1 MKKLLSAILSVSIIV
16 AALTPVA
23 AMAAPVSTTTVTI
36 KENTVEPEWKTKIA
50 KEAIEALAK
59 KLSDRKFIEAV
70 KDYLPGDKLKDA
82 FDEAATEIA
91 NELKF
96 IASLGDQL
104 EEAVQNAIVQAI
116 MSVAGGSINSS
127 TANTIANVL
136 VFIFL

>member
-82 FDEAATEIA
+82 
-91 NELKF
+91 
-96 IASLGDQL
+96 
-104 EEAVQNAIVQAI
+104 VR
-116 MSVAGGSINSS
+116 
-127 TANTIANVL
+127 
-136 VFIFL
+136 

>member
-1 MKKLLSAILSVSIIV
+1 M
-16 AALTPVA
+16 
-23 AMAAPVSTTTVTI
+23 
-36 KENTVEPEWKTKIA
+36 
-50 KEAIEALAK
+50 
-59 KLSDRKFIEAV
+59 
-70 KDYLPGDKLKDA
+70 
-82 FDEAATEIA
+82 
-91 NELKF
+91 KF